1 MEDHGSEPARD
12 SRDNDGPVPAEQG
25 QEPREAVV
33 TSTPLRIF
41 SEHQRTSSGFH
52 PTSLVLRT
60 LG

>member
-1 MEDHGSEPARD
+1 
-12 SRDNDGPVPAEQG
+12 VPAEQG

-52 PTSLVLRT
+52 PTSLVLGT